1 MKFTATTVSLKG
13 GGILIPVPFAPDE
26 VWSVKTRHH
35 VGGTVNGTKIR
46 GIVEAHDGQRGIK
59 LGSLWREDCRV
70 GPDETVEVV
79 IEPEGPQRSELADD
93 IAAALD
99 ANPAAAAFFD
109 GLAQF
114 YRKGY
119 LRWIDATL
127 RRPELRAER
136 IARMVELLEAG
147 VKDHR

>member
-1 MKFTATTVSLKG
+1 MKFTTTTVSLKG
-13 GGILIPVPFAPDE
+13 GGILIPVPFDPDQ
-26 VWSVKTRHH
+26 VWGAKPRHH
-35 VGGTVNGTKIR
+35 VGGTVNGARIR
-46 GIVEAHDGQRGIK
+46 GIVESFEGRAGIK

-93 IAAALD
+93 VAAALD

-119 LRWIDATL
+119 LRWIDGTK
-127 RRPELRAER
+127 RRPQLRAER

>member
-13 GGILIPVPFAPDE
+13 GGILIPVPFDPDE
-26 VWSVKTRHH
+26 VWSVKPRHH

-46 GIVEAHDGQRGIK
+46 GIVEVHDGLRGIK

-119 LRWIDATL
+119 LRWIDGTK